1 VLAGMHHGIDNRI
14 DPGPPA
20 EGNAYAQAMTERIP
34 TNWFAA
40 LERFRASALMRDYF
54 SDEFVDVFAIV
65 KETEA
70 DRFFAEPTERD
81 FEWYLRTI

>member
-1 VLAGMHHGIDNRI
+1 
-14 DPGPPA
+14 
-20 EGNAYAQAMTERIP
+20 
-34 TNWFAA
+34 
-40 LERFRASALMRDYF
+40 MRDYF
-54 SDEFVDVFAIV
+54 SDEFVEVFATV